1 VTELRLPKL
10 YAIIDAEVLRAR
22 GVGLREF
29 AEELRVAG
37 VGLVQWRDKVG
48 SPQEV
53 LRGAAVLRE
62 VFAGGRASDE
72 EGDNPHDSDDGA
84 VAIMGHPESVGHP
97 GVLLVMNDRA
107 DLAVLAGFDGVHVG
121 QGDLSGEDAGAVLAG
136 GGTETREEAD
146 SSAAL
151 RNDKQ
156 GRNDK
161 QRWNDKQERND
172 KGENGQRQGGY
183 SGTIVG
189 ISTHTERQVAAADRS
204 CADYIAIGPVFAT
217 GTKAD
222 AESVVGLEGV
232 RRARALTTKPL
243 AAIGGITRANA
254 RSVVDAG
261 ADSVAVISG
270 LFAPGESVEKV
281 ARDFLE
287 LLR

>member
-29 AEELRVAG
+29 AEELRAAG

-72 EGDNPHDSDDGA
+72 EGDNPHESDDGD
-84 VAIMGHPESVGHP
+84 VAIMGHPVSAGHP

-121 QGDLSGEDAGAVLAG
+121 QGDLSGEDAKAVLAG

-151 RNDKQ
+151 RNDKR
-156 GRNDK
+156 GSTG
-161 QRWNDKQERND
+161 KQERND
-172 KGENGQRQGGY
+172 ERENGQRQGRY
-183 SGTIVG
+183 SGPIVG
-189 ISTHTERQVAAADRS
+189 ISTHTEGQVVAADGS

-217 GTKAD
+217 ETKAD

-243 AAIGGITRANA
+243 VAIGGITRANA

-270 LFAPGESVEKV
+270 VFASGESVEKV